1 VKNFV
6 QSESG
11 PQYAKLLLP
20 IEFDYLNRNACLA
33 CLPSNTSSLSNEI
46 LMQLSINHNM
56 FNDDLNDSPKK
67 HFTLIKT
74 SKTSVSLL
82 DDLKMKASHYS
93 KTRTTKT
100 LLNSYSQGLS
110 SGNVIG
116 EDLNMMSSSMNGSS
130 KSVPYLGRFMPSKN
144 DSKLIKPILIDISAV
159 GTELIFSFISRLRFK
174 SKQFIRSLLFK
185 VVFK

>member
-11 PQYAKLLLP
+11 AQFAKLLLP

-33 CLPSNTSSLSNEI
+33 ALPNNTSSLSNEI
-46 LMQLSINHNM
+46 LTQLSANHHMYNEE
-56 FNDDLNDSPKK
+56 LNDSSKK

-74 SKTSVSLL
+74 SKTGTSLL
-82 DDLKMKASHYS
+82 EDLKMKASHYS

-110 SGNVIG
+110 SGSVIV
-116 EDLNMMSSSMNGSS
+116 EDLNMMNSSVNGSN

-144 DSKLIKPILIDISAV
+144 DSK
-159 GTELIFSFISRLRFK
+159 
-174 SKQFIRSLLFK
+174 
-185 VVFK
+185 